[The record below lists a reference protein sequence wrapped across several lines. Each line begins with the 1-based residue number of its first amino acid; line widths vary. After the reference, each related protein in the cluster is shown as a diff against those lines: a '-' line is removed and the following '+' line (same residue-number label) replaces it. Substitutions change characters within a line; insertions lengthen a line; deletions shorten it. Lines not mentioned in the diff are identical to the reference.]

1 MVRRSDMIDNH
12 LHEEQKYP
20 SDMTDEEWT
29 LIESLLPRRPMRGN
43 YPWTPKRDVINAIF
57 YINRGGCAWRMLPKE
72 YPPWQTVYGYF
83 ARWKRNGTWQV
94 IHDALRRRVRLKAG
108 RKPEPS
114 AAIVDSQ
121 TVKTTEKGGYMGM
134 TRGKRRTAANAISLL
149 IPSG

>member
-1 MVRRSDMIDNH
+1 MIAIPW
-12 LHEEQKYP
+12 HEDPIYP
-20 SDMTDEEWT
+20 SDMTDAEWE
-29 LIESLLPRRPMRGN
+29 IVEACLPRRPMRGN
-43 YPWTPKRDVINAIF
+43 YPWTSKRAVVNAIF
-57 YINRGGCAWRMLPKE
+57 YVNRSGCAWRMLPKE

-94 IHDALRRRVRLKAG
+94 IHDALRRQVRLKAG

-121 TVKTTEKGGYMGM
+121 SVKTTEKGGYMDM
-134 TRGKRRTAANAISLL
+134 TRGKRRTAVNAISSL

>member
-1 MVRRSDMIDNH
+1 MIN
-12 LHEEQKYP
+12 LNREQLYP

-29 LIESLLPRRPMRGN
+29 LIESLLPRRTYRGASL
-43 YPWTPKRDVINAIF
+43 WTPKRDVINAIF
-57 YINRGGCAWRMLPKE
+57 YVNRSGCAWRMLPKD

-83 ARWKRNGTWQV
+83 ARWKRDGTWQG

-121 TVKTTEKGGYMGM
+121 SVKTTEKGGFTGM
-134 TRGKRRTAANAISLL
+134 TRGKKSTGANAISSS